1 MTVAEPVTVL
11 TDYILAVTGCLLGI
25 RLRRAADGHESRRL
39 LAAALLFTGVS
50 ALVGGTSHGL
60 GSRLDR
66 WAHDAF
72 WLVTY
77 YALGLA
83 NLALIAAAVRAFLR
97 PRLRPWLLTAL
108 WLRLLLYVALL
119 APRRELRY
127 VVYDAVLT
135 AAIVLALAALAAW
148 TRRDPSVPWLVA
160 GVAVSMAGASAQ
172 VVRLALH
179 PLFNHN
185 DLFHVVQTLGLV
197 LFYEAGRRLADRD

>member
-11 TDYILAVTGCLLGI
+11 TDYILAVTGCLLGV
-25 RLRRAADGHESRRL
+25 RLRRRAAGHESRRL
-39 LAAALLFTGVS
+39 LAAALLITGVS

-60 GSRLDR
+60 GTRLDP
-66 WAHDAF
+66 WTHAGF
-72 WLVTY
+72 WRVTY

-83 NLALIAAAVRAFLR
+83 NLALIAAAARAFLR
-97 PRLRPWLLTAL
+97 PRLRRWLLMAL
-108 WLRLLLYVALL
+108 WLRLLLCVVLL
-119 APRRELRY
+119 AQRRELRY

-135 AAIVLALAALAAW
+135 AVILLVLAALAVW
-148 TRRDPSVPWLVA
+148 TRRDPSAAWLVA

-172 VVRLALH
+172 ALRLAPH

-185 DLFHVVQTLGLV
+185 DLFHVVETLGLV

>member
-1 MTVAEPVTVL
+1 MLTVAEPVTVL

-25 RLRRAADGHESRRL
+25 RLRRLADGHESRRL

-60 GSRLDR
+60 GSRLDP
-66 WAHDAF
+66 WAHAGF

-83 NLALIAAAVRAFLR
+83 NLALIAAAARAFLR
-97 PRLRPWLLTAL
+97 PRLRPWLLTVL
-108 WLRLLLYVALL
+108 WLRLVLYAALL
-119 APRRELRY
+119 AQRRELRH
-127 VVYDAVLT
+127 VVYDSVVS
-135 AAIVLALAALAAW
+135 AAIVLALGALAW
-148 TRRDPSVPWLVA
+148 TRHDPSAPWLVA

-172 VVRLALH
+172 AFRLALH

-185 DLFHVVQTLGLV
+185 DLFHVVETLGLV